1 MNLNEQSVAVP
12 VDLLRTGLHVHALD
26 RPWVETPFIFQ
37 GFRIASEQEIETLR
51 AYCRS
56 VYVDIGQSEP
66 AAAEAVMA
74 AGKRQPLHT
83 EQIGSRTHEAISR
96 RQLPEALRQCTG
108 TLFEPIA
115 HPDRARFS
123 KLVHAASNIR
133 DAASEAVRESLLQLH
148 RDRPINITRAT
159 RAVDQMTR
167 LIREDASPSLWLSR
181 LQRHD
186 SYLAD
191 HAANSCAIALA
202 FGASLGMDGKALQ
215 CLGLGTLLMD
225 VGMIKVPRET
235 LTQKRPLSSSERATM
250 RQHVEIGC
258 EQLAEAGLPAEA
270 LAIVRQHHERIDG
283 RGYPGGAGG
292 DSLPRQVLIAGLA
305 DSFDAMTTDRPYRA
319 AFRPDQALQEL
330 YRNAEDTFGSELV
343 EAFIRCVGT
352 WPVGSLV
359 QLDNDAIGI
368 VVGSRPGAGAWP
380 TVLLLRTPDGEP
392 YRKRLLLNL
401 AATDGADAQVNARQI
416 RRALGQREA
425 NVDIG
430 KVVAREFG
438 RGRRDTG
445 KATQAA

>member
-1 MNLNEQSVAVP
+1 MNPDEQSIAVP
-12 VDLLRTGLHVHALD
+12 VDLLRTGLHVYALD

-37 GFRIASEQEIETLR
+37 GFRIASDQEIETLR
-51 AYCRS
+51 TYCRR
-56 VYVDIGQSEP
+56 VYIDLGQSEP

-83 EQIGSRTHEAISR
+83 EQIGSRTREALGS
-96 RQLPEALRQCTG
+96 RQLPETLRQCTG
-108 TLFEPIA
+108 TLFEPVA
-115 HPDRARFS
+115 HPDRTRFS
-123 KLVHAASNIR
+123 RLIHAASNVR
-133 DAASEAVRESLLQLH
+133 DAASEAVRESLAQLH
-148 RDRPINITRAT
+148 RDRPISITRAT
-159 RAVDQMTR
+159 RAVDQMSR

-191 HAANSCAIALA
+191 HSANSCAIALA
-202 FGASLGMDGKALQ
+202 FGASLGMEGKALQ
-215 CLGLGTLLMD
+215 CLGLGTLLKD

-250 RQHVEIGC
+250 RRHVEIGC

-283 RGYPGGAGG
+283 RGYPDGTGG
-292 DSLPRQVLIAGLA
+292 DALPRQVLIAGLA
-305 DSFDAMTTDRPYRA
+305 DSFDAMTTDRPYRT

-330 YRNAEDTFGSELV
+330 YRNAEDTFGAELV

-368 VVGSRPGAGAWP
+368 VVGSRPGAGASP

-401 AATDGADAQVNARQI
+401 GATDGDDIRVNARQV
-416 RRALGQREA
+416 RRALSQREA

-430 KVVAREFG
+430 KVVAHEFG

-445 KATQAA
+445 KATRAA

>member
-1 MNLNEQSVAVP
+1 MNLNEQSTAVP
-12 VDLLRTGLHVHALD
+12 VDLLRLGLHIHALD

-37 GFRIASEQEIETLR
+37 GFRIATEQEIETLR

-56 VYVDIGQSEP
+56 VYIDLGQSEP

-83 EQIGSRTHEAISR
+83 EQIGSPTHEALKQR
-96 RQLPEALRQCTG
+96 RVPEALRECAG
-108 TLFEPIA
+108 TLFEPTT
-115 HPDRARFS
+115 HPDRARFGR
-123 KLVHAASNIR
+123 LVHAASNIR
-133 DAASEAVRESLLQLH
+133 DAASEAVRESLLRLH
-148 RDRPINITRAT
+148 QNRPLNITRAT
-159 RAVDQMTR
+159 RAVDQMSR
-167 LIREDASPSLWLSR
+167 LINADASPSLWLSR

-202 FGASLGMDGKALQ
+202 FGASLGMEGKGLQ

-235 LTQKRPLSSSERATM
+235 LTKKRPLSSGERATM
-250 RQHVEIGC
+250 RQHVEIGG
-258 EQLAEAGLPAEA
+258 EQLAAAGLPAEA

-283 RGYPGGAGG
+283 RGYPNGAGG
-292 DSLPRQVLIAGLA
+292 DSLPRQALIAGLA
-305 DSFDAMTTDRPYRA
+305 DSFDAMTVDRPYRA

-330 YRNAEDTFGSELV
+330 YRSAEETFGSELV

-359 QLDNDAIGI
+359 QLDNGAIGI

-425 NVDIG
+425 NIDIG

-438 RGRRDTG
+438 RGRRDSG
-445 KATQAA
+445 KATEAA